1 MNILGRH
8 VRRSIGLLRSLVE
21 AQERRLNNE
30 SQEITREQ
38 AVGFAKDPW
47 SEEASGILLVDSSE
61 RAVMA
66 IKNGTTGPATFPDL
80 GNSSFWADV
89 KDGITLPRTQHHVI
103 SAMYKN
109 VGQYFKPKSV
119 NRTVNSRIISATL
132 VNTTLV
138 NGNSTTGPSID
149 GNVTIV
155 LEHTEQTFNGS
166 TQCVFWDVFH
176 GNWSGE
182 GCTTATTNT
191 THTICECNHLT
202 SFAILVDTTGQHS
215 TIGEQHSFA
224 LSVITYI
231 GCIISIV
238 CLFFC
243 ICVFLGF
250 RRVRCTRTIIHA
262 NLCIC
267 LLVAEVV
274 FLAAVDKTENA
285 VVCEVIAIVLHYLF
299 LAVFTWMCVEG
310 VELYVLLVKVFN
322 LKMNRLIYYHLVGYG
337 APALV
342 VAISVTY
349 NYFVDVNK
357 KEPDEKDDDDDGYFD
372 GYGTDTYCWLSV
384 NSYFIWSFVG
394 PMLIVVLVNIGF
406 LAMTMRVIYTQK
418 AHDRSNQSGQ
428 GMEFKFWI
436 RVSLA
441 LVCILGLTWVFGVL
455 YISNETLVFAY
466 VFTVINSLQVQD
478 EIERRFGVR
487 CPCWSKKKRQKTVK
501 RQSRRTAR
509 APQQQE
515 IWLGDFTDT
524 KDSHSSTHGSLQTNM
539 SSEDTLDKLD
549 DEGFVENSTYEDGAG
564 TEGSVDNV
572 IYEGGADSLIS
583 TCDVI
588 ILGRCLFGRPTGPGH
603 YNDRIYIVMADS
615 SEEEDGFLTETSTA
629 SYDNGSISD
638 CTLETA
644 NDGFKNISDI
654 DTDCEPNTTPQ
665 GDGITPLDDVTPLDY
680 AFDDTYSTPPDY
692 AITPP
697 DYAFDDT
704 YSTPP
709 DYAITPPDYA
719 FDDTYSTPPDYAIT
733 PPDYA
738 FDDTYSTPPDY
749 VITPP
754 DYAFDDTYSTPPDYV
769 ITPPDYAFDD
779 TYSTPP
785 DYAITPPDDAI
796 TLPDYAITP
805 PDDAITP
812 PVDTGSSHRDMH
824 ENCTQNE
831 TSQWVCDFEKQR
843 KQGVA
848 PVEILSRVRERLVNA
863 TENIRGGDIHRSIRL
878 LSRLVEDQEH
888 RFSNNSQQMKKEEAI
903 RFAEDHRSEVASGIL
918 DSSER
923 AAILLAR
930 VVPYKTHWIANEN
943 IVMAIKNG
951 TTRPATFPDLGNS
964 SFWADVKDG
973 ITLPRTQHHVIS
985 AIYRNVGQYFKPKSV
1000 NRTVNSRIISATLV
1014 NTTLV
1019 NGNSSTGPSID
1030 GNVTIVLEHTEQT
1043 SNGST
1048 LCVFWDVFHGNWSGE
1063 GCTTATTNTT
1073 HTICECNH
1081 LTSFAILLDTTG
1093 QHSTIGEQHSFALSV
1108 ITYIGC
1114 IISIVCLFFCICVF
1128 LGFRRVRCTR
1138 TIIHANLC
1146 ICLLVA
1152 EVVFLAAVDKTE
1164 NAVVCDV
1171 IAIVLHYLFLAV
1183 FTWMCVEGVELYV
1196 LLVKVFNLKMNRLI
1210 YYHLVGYVAW
1220 WTRIYL
1226 QKISQGCWLS
1236 VNNYF
1241 IWSFVGPMLIVV
1253 LVNVGFLAMTMRVI
1267 YTQKAHDRSNQSEQ
1281 GMEFKFWIRVSLA
1294 LVCILGL
1301 TWVFGVLYISSETLV
1316 FAYVFTVIN
1325 SLQVQDEIERR
1336 FGVRCPCW
1344 SKKKRQKTAKRQS
1357 RRTARAPQQQ
1367 EIWLGDF
1374 TDTKD
1379 SHSSTH
1385 GSLQTNMSS
1394 EDTLDKLDDEG
1405 FVENSIY
1412 EDGAGTEGSVDNV
1425 IYKAGGPA

>member
-1 MNILGRH
+1 MIL
-8 VRRSIGLLRSLVE
+8 
-21 AQERRLNNE
+21 
-30 SQEITREQ
+30 
-38 AVGFAKDPW
+38 
-47 SEEASGILLVDSSE
+47 
-61 RAVMA
+61 
-66 IKNGTTGPATFPDL
+66 
-80 GNSSFWADV
+80 
-89 KDGITLPRTQHHVI
+89 
-103 SAMYKN
+103 
-109 VGQYFKPKSV
+109 
-119 NRTVNSRIISATL
+119 
-132 VNTTLV
+132 
-138 NGNSTTGPSID
+138 NGN
-149 GNVTIV
+149 
-155 LEHTEQTFNGS
+155 
-166 TQCVFWDVFH
+166 
-176 GNWSGE
+176 
-182 GCTTATTNT
+182 
-191 THTICECNHLT
+191 
-202 SFAILVDTTGQHS
+202 
-215 TIGEQHSFA
+215 
-224 LSVITYI
+224 
-231 GCIISIV
+231 
-238 CLFFC
+238 
-243 ICVFLGF
+243 
-250 RRVRCTRTIIHA
+250 
-262 NLCIC
+262 
-267 LLVAEVV
+267 
-274 FLAAVDKTENA
+274 
-285 VVCEVIAIVLHYLF
+285 
-299 LAVFTWMCVEG
+299 
-310 VELYVLLVKVFN
+310 
-322 LKMNRLIYYHLVGYG
+322 
-337 APALV
+337 
-342 VAISVTY
+342 
-349 NYFVDVNK
+349 
-357 KEPDEKDDDDDGYFD
+357 
-372 GYGTDTYCWLSV
+372 
-384 NSYFIWSFVG
+384 
-394 PMLIVVLVNIGF
+394 
-406 LAMTMRVIYTQK
+406 
-418 AHDRSNQSGQ
+418 
-428 GMEFKFWI
+428 
-436 RVSLA
+436 
-441 LVCILGLTWVFGVL
+441 
-455 YISNETLVFAY
+455 
-466 VFTVINSLQVQD
+466 
-478 EIERRFGVR
+478 
-487 CPCWSKKKRQKTVK
+487 
-501 RQSRRTAR
+501 
-509 APQQQE
+509 
-515 IWLGDFTDT
+515 
-524 KDSHSSTHGSLQTNM
+524 
-539 SSEDTLDKLD
+539 
-549 DEGFVENSTYEDGAG
+549 
-564 TEGSVDNV
+564 
-572 IYEGGADSLIS
+572 
-583 TCDVI
+583 
-588 ILGRCLFGRPTGPGH
+588 
-603 YNDRIYIVMADS
+603 
-615 SEEEDGFLTETSTA
+615 
-629 SYDNGSISD
+629 
-638 CTLETA
+638 
-644 NDGFKNISDI
+644 I

-903 RFAEDHRSEVASGIL
+903 RFAETMISIGNALLKNHTDSAWRSIPEDHRSEVASGIL

-1210 YYHLVGYVAW
+1210 YYHLVGYGAPALAVA
-1220 WTRIYL
+1220 
-1226 QKISQGCWLS
+1226 ISVTYNHFVDVNEKDKPDEKDDDDDGYFDGYGTDTYCWLS

-1325 SLQVQDEIERR
+1325 SLQGLFIFIFHCLLNEMVQDEIERR